1 MLRADDE
8 LIDSLPMNH
17 LSFTSTPSSRSWK
30 SVLLQNPV
38 PPPPS
43 LSPPSPSPEPASP
56 SPSLHKPRKVCQ
68 YWLAVSFF
76 PPHLTA
82 REIACMATSAGTP
95 TPSTR
100 KPPSRSWSTSR
111 SAAFA
116 RKTYCS
122 HVFCLECIRNW
133 RYSHIGDPSVRRCP
147 LCRATSFYIIPSKEP
162 VFDPDA
168 KQKII
173 EAYKKNMS
181 RRNSEEW
188 RGRNPVQVFQRR
200 NGRLSLR
207 GVVLLFA
214 QAGQW
219 TGVRA
224 ANRYAG
230 RRRAA
235 RHRTCMIVEMA
246 K

>member
-1 MLRADDE
+1 MYGDKCRNAHTLHPEAAEQKLEYSTECCICQEDVLKAGKRFG
-8 LIDSLPMNH
+8 LMQ
-17 LSFTSTPSSRSWK
+17 SFAPFSRQF
-30 SVLLQNPV
+30 LD
-38 PPPPS
+38 
-43 LSPPSPSPEPASP
+43 
-56 SPSLHKPRKVCQ
+56 
-68 YWLAVSFF
+68 
-76 PPHLTA
+76 
-82 REIACMATSAGTP
+82 
-95 TPSTR
+95 
-100 KPPSRSWSTSR
+100 
-111 SAAFA
+111 
-116 RKTYCS
+116 CS

-181 RRNSEEW
+181 RRNSEEL

-219 TGVRA
+219 AGVRA